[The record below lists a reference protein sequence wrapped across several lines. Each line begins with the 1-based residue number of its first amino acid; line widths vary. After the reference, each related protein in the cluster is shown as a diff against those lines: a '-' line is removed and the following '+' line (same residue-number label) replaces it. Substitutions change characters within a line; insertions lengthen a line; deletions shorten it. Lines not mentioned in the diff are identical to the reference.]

1 MYTMKKL
8 VLLTTLAILSL
19 HLTTHAQVKNGDM
32 ETTANMDWPWRLSV
46 NNVNTDTPGAATMSY
61 ESYEDQAKG
70 HFLQVV
76 VTAANTDKPW
86 QLRVRQN
93 VEVGSDATKIT
104 FRARGTKKGQLL
116 RVRYDGNGSTKPQ
129 ANITLTKKWADYELT
144 LPASSQG
151 TKNTLA
157 FWLKSE
163 GTYQLDDVAVV
174 NQ

>member
-1 MYTMKKL
+1 MKKL

-19 HLTTHAQVKNGDM
+19 QLTTYAQVKNGDM
-32 ETTANMDWPWRLSV
+32 ETTSNMKWPWRLNV
-46 NNVNTDTPGAATMSY
+46 NNTDTTTPGAATMSY

-86 QLRVRQN
+86 QLRVKQN

>member
-1 MYTMKKL
+1 
-8 VLLTTLAILSL
+8 
-19 HLTTHAQVKNGDM
+19 M
-32 ETTANMDWPWRLSV
+32 ETTSNMKWPWRLNV
-46 NNVNTDTPGAATMSY
+46 NNTDTTTPGAATMSY

-86 QLRVRQN
+86 QLRVKQN

-104 FRARGTKKGQLL
+104 FKARGTKKGQLL
-116 RVRYDGNGSTKPQ
+116 RIRYDGNGSTKPQ

>member
-19 HLTTHAQVKNGDM
+19 HVTTHAQVKNGDM
-32 ETTANMDWPWRLSV
+32 ETTSNMKWPWRLNV
-46 NNVNTDTPGAATMSY
+46 NNANTDTPGAATMSY
-61 ESYEDQAKG
+61 EAYKDETKG

-86 QLRVRQN
+86 QLRVKQN

-104 FRARGTKKGQLL
+104 FKARGTKKGQLL
-116 RVRYDGNGSTKPQ
+116 RIRYDGNGSTKPQ

-174 NQ
+174 N